1 MSVIYLIRHGQA
13 SFGQENYDRLS
24 DVGVQQA
31 ELLGGYFC
39 SIRVRFD
46 SVYSGS
52 LVRQMDTAKGV
63 LSKLSKSAKAG
74 TLNILSE
81 FDEFTTYSAYM
92 NQLAEMTANDPALS
106 EMVGAMSADR
116 NTFREGSDKLLQ
128 RWRSTKSSS
137 SVMDSLSD
145 SWKAFGQRVQT
156 GFEKVRAD
164 NGPGKQV
171 AVFTSGGTISAAMQL
186 ALELSD
192 EQTIGLPGVI
202 RNTSIS
208 TFLYDETRFSLSS
221 FNAVPHLDLQNDP
234 GLITVL

>member
-24 DVGVQQA
+24 ELGVQQA
-31 ELLGGYFC
+31 EFLGSYFC
-39 SIRVRFD
+39 KIRVRFD

-52 LVRQMDTAKGV
+52 LERQIDTAKAV
-63 LSKLSKSAKAG
+63 MSKLSKTTPPG

-92 NQLAEMTANDPALS
+92 NQLVEMIADDPELAKIANT
-106 EMVGAMSADR
+106 MFADQK
-116 NTFREGSDKLLQ
+116 TFRQVSEKLLQ
-128 RWRSTKSSS
+128 RWRSNRSSS
-137 SVMDSLSD
+137 PLSDSLSD
-145 SWKAFGQRVQT
+145 SWKAFGLRVQA
-156 GFEKVRAD
+156 GLERARGE

-171 AVFTSGGTISAAMQL
+171 AIFTSGGTISSAMQL

-202 RNTSIS
+202 RNTSVS
-208 TFLYDETRFSLSS
+208 TFLYDGARFSLSS
-221 FNAVPHLDLQNDP
+221 FNAVPHLDLQNIP